1 MIGHSRHRRVLALV
15 ITALVM
21 RDGVPQEILAGVT
34 ATPACRFDLSLNE
47 PVRVTLS
54 HALDVFKLEKLT
66 LPFDEV
72 VVNSETPVPP
82 GWLHVEIVK
91 DATKGQVDQTG
102 CLKHGMESKGEG
114 PLDQFSVPGG
124 CYVSGGLPNL
134 LRCSAGAVN
143 SFMTGSSA
151 SRPGS
156 PALLYVLAHE
166 LVHFHQNRRGEFS
179 GKIETVDLHKSKAL
193 KLQQLERNC
202 APALITK
209 EEEADNLALTV
220 LKKRL
225 PDAPYKEPLFSA
237 KGSMYW
243 NIDRIRLAASEWDK
257 LTGHQLGLSEV
268 KVHRTFDPNRSIAL
282 PASATSVKSASQ
294 RFVCDVLKSS
304 KGIIRYPARQSTHPS
319 PEARLRKIADILGG
333 SASQMSETGS
343 AEAYQ
348 PIANLQEGV
357 SPIFAFF
364 DREFGIYIE
373 KIHSE
378 VCSAVNGGVT
388 EAMCE

>member
-1 MIGHSRHRRVLALV
+1 MIGPSRLRCVLV
-15 ITALVM
+15 WMVTVLVM
-21 RDGVPQEILAGVT
+21 RDGFPQEIRADVT
-34 ATPACRFDLSLNE
+34 ATPPCRFDVSLNE

-54 HALDVFKLEKLT
+54 HGMEVFKVEKLT
-66 LPFDEV
+66 LPFDQV
-72 VVNSETPVPP
+72 AVNSETPVPP

-91 DATKGQVDQTG
+91 DAAKGQVDQTG
-102 CLKHGMESKGEG
+102 CQRNGKDSKGEG
-114 PLDQFSVPGG
+114 PLDQFSVQGG
-124 CYVSGGLPNL
+124 CYVSGGQPNL
-134 LRCSAGAVN
+134 LRCSAGAVH

-151 SRPGS
+151 TRPGS

-166 LVHFHQNRRGEFS
+166 LAHFHQNRRGEFS
-179 GKIETVDLHKSKAL
+179 GKIETVDLHKPKAL

-220 LKKRL
+220 LRKRL

-243 NIDRIRLAASEWDK
+243 NIDRIRLAASECDK
-257 LTGHQLGLSEV
+257 LNGLRLELSDV
-268 KVHRTFDPNRSIAL
+268 KVHRTFDPNRNITL
-282 PASATSVKSASQ
+282 PASITLVKSASR

-319 PEARLRKIADILGG
+319 PVARLRKIADILGG
-333 SASQMSETGS
+333 SAAEMSEAGS

-348 PIANLQEGV
+348 PIANLQAGV

-373 KIHSE
+373 EVYSE
-378 VCSAVNGGVT
+378 VCSVVNGGVK